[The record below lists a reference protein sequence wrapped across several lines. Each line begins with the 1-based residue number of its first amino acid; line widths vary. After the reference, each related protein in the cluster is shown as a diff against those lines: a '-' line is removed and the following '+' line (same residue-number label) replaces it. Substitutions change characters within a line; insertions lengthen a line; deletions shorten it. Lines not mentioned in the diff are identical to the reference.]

1 MTMTSDSL
9 LSALKVAFDGTW
21 RPNYGPPPADEP
33 PDIVS
38 LVDGRYECRSCRPP
52 YEAPADGKPHAVAG
66 HPRFDDLQV
75 DIVDDR
81 TVHLIGRRGPGVT
94 FESTTTVTADG
105 QTRTETWTA
114 AERMDGVMVPTA
126 APMVAKPGEPR
137 RQVLFTASAVRVGP
151 TPAGAH
157 LVSGTWKVVEMDL
170 VNHDEDTEYRVEDRS
185 LTMTDRLGRSFTAP
199 LDGTVALYRGDPRF
213 DGVSLRV
220 IDDRTIE
227 ETNLSGDTVIQV
239 TRWWVD
245 LDGRTMHVRFDD
257 LHGHV
262 MEQSGHKLA

>member
-9 LSALKVAFDGTW
+9 LSALKAAFDGTW
-21 RPNYGPPPADEP
+21 RPSYGPPPADEP
-33 PDIVS
+33 PDNVS
-38 LVDGRYECRSCRPP
+38 LVDGIYACRSCRPP
-52 YEAPADGKPHAVAG
+52 YEAPADGKRHPVAG

-75 DIVDDR
+75 DLVDDR
-81 TVHLIGRRGPGVT
+81 TVRLIGRRGPDVT
-94 FESTTTVTADG
+94 FESTATVSADG

-114 AERMDGVMVPTA
+114 AERIDGVLVLTA
-126 APMVAKPGEPR
+126 APMVARPGEPR
-137 RQVLFTASAVRVGP
+137 RPVLFTASAVRVGRAE
-151 TPAGAH
+151 AGAH
-157 LVSGTWKVVEMDL
+157 LVSGTWKIVAMDL
-170 VNHDEDTEYRVEDRS
+170 VNHEEDTEYRVEDGS
-185 LTMTDRLGRSFTAP
+185 LTMTDRLGRSYAAP
-199 LDGTVALYRGDPRF
+199 LDGTVAPYRGDPRF

-227 ETNLSGDTVIQV
+227 ETNLSGDTIIQV

-245 LDGRTMHVRFDD
+245 PDGRTMHVRFDD